1 MQKDATTGAG
11 QTDRSIGER
20 LWDRRAELLW
30 GLAAAVLLL
39 TFVDP
44 VLLVSLVL
52 AGATIAAAWLGIREL
67 VQSATRDD
75 AKQVASPAAP
85 RAGWPTRAD
94 VSAPA
99 VARPP
104 RRLDLA
110 G

>member
-75 AKQVASPAAP
+75 AKQVASPLP
-85 RAGWPTRAD
+85 RP
-94 VSAPA
+94 APA
-99 VARPP
+99 GRPEQTSAHP
-104 RRLDLA
+104 QWHGHHA
-110 G
+110 A